1 MIRWL
6 IFVIGSGWLLYISR
20 SSLRVPHSHGF
31 YRFLA
36 WEFMLILIIVNID
49 HWLDYPFNLLQI
61 ISWLLLIISVFLVLD
76 AVYLLKKAGQPGM
89 QHDNPTLI
97 GFEKT
102 TTLVTTGIYKFLR
115 HPMYASLLYLALG
128 IYLKDISVLSTILVF
143 ISTLL
148 LILTARMEEKENLLF
163 FGESYQDYMRRTKMF
178 LPFVF

>member
-1 MIRWL
+1 MIRWG
-6 IFVIGSGWLLYISR
+6 IFVIGSVWLLYISR
-20 SSLRVPHSHGF
+20 TSIRSLRSHGF
-31 YRFLA
+31 FRLLA
-36 WEFMLILIIVNID
+36 WEFMLVLLLINTD
-49 HWLDYPFNLLQI
+49 HWFDHPFSSPQI
-61 ISWLLLIISVFLVLD
+61 ISWFLLIISAFLVLD
-76 AVYLLKKAGQPGM
+76 AVYFLKETGRPGR
-89 QHDNPTLI
+89 QHDDPTLI

-163 FGESYQDYMRRTKMF
+163 FGESYRDYMRRTKMF